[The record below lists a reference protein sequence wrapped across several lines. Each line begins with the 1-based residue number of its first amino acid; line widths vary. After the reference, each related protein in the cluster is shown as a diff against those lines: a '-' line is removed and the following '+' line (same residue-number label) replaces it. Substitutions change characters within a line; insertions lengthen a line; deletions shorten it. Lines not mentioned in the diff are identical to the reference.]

1 MKQLTV
7 RGVNDELHRALQNE
21 AERLGVS
28 VNGLVLKFLKESVG
42 LAYETISRD
51 QEFDDLDF
59 LIGAWSQ
66 ADEEE
71 FAGLLQTQ
79 RTVDPELWS

>member
-7 RGVNDELHRALQNE
+7 RGVNDDLHRALQHE
-21 AERLGVS
+21 AERQGVS

-42 LAYETISRD
+42 LAYEATSRE

-66 ADEEE
+66 ADEVE
-71 FAGLLQTQ
+71 FVDLLQTQ
-79 RTVDPELWS
+79 RTLDSELWS